1 MEAIGKAGTC
11 VGIMAKDG
19 IVLAVEKKVVSKLLQ
34 PVKTSEK
41 VYKIDDHM
49 VAAVA
54 GKLSSSL
61 FSPFSPDFGK

>member
-1 MEAIGKAGTC
+1 MGRRPAIFLQLVVA
-11 VGIMAKDG
+11 A
-19 IVLAVEKKVVSKLLQ
+19 EKKVVSKLLQ

-54 GKLSSSL
+54 GALSL
-61 FSPFSPDFGK
+61 PFLPNLAAA

>member
-1 MEAIGKAGTC
+1 
-11 VGIMAKDG
+11 MADKTPSRL
-19 IVLAVEKKVVSKLLQ
+19 VLMPRFVVAAEKKVVSKLLQ

-54 GKLSSSL
+54 GALSL
-61 FSPFSPDFGK
+61 PFLPNLAAA

>member
-1 MEAIGKAGTC
+1 MPCFVVAA
-11 VGIMAKDG
+11 
-19 IVLAVEKKVVSKLLQ
+19 EKKVVSKLLQ

-54 GKLSSSL
+54 GALS
-61 FSPFSPDFGK
+61 FPFLLGLAAA